1 MRFKDKTE
9 ARVTNGSKLIR
20 PKGVS
25 DEQWTRAL
33 DLYEVARKK
42 GDKFPEL
49 TVAQAALE
57 TGWFKHMSGNYNY
70 FGQKASKS
78 QKGTNKITSEYTNNR
93 KFKASEKFRDYDS
106 IEQSMDDRMRKWGAK
121 YAKSKTI
128 NEAISAIWEYDPNTG
143 QGKGYATDINY
154 DVKLGKILR
163 MMGVDA
169 NTEVKERTED
179 DRLLSLEAL
188 DFQQLP
194 EMARDN
200 TLVANRKLIEPLVI
214 NGLNTPENDDKKVTE
229 AKETISEEENKFNFI
244 SMVMNAARVDFVE
257 PTETQPKQTSFQEGG
272 ENENFLSIIEPLAE
286 KLDKTRQNPDFPDIH
301 PSVQSFLDK
310 TVDAT
315 MMDLDGRTFPP
326 VDEDIKEL
334 QEIIINMPDKELRE
348 LLAKDF
354 SEIGIF
360 NFKKFLPKEVG
371 TGKAIKL
378 LSKYKKLRRKGFTF
392 QEGGEIVEVE
402 EVVDPI
408 QNELEFQNELNKIDK
423 QNKENELA
431 RVYMFKNS
439 RVKSALKFRSV
450 AGKRVNKTK
459 LA

>member
-9 ARVTNGSKLIR
+9 ARVTNSSKLIR

-93 KFKASEKFRDYDS
+93 KFKANEKFRDYDS
-106 IEQSMDDRMRKWGAK
+106 LEQSMDDRMRKWGSK
-121 YAKSKTI
+121 YANSKTI
-128 NEAISAIWEYDPNTG
+128 NEAIGKIWEYDPNTG

-169 NTEVKERTED
+169 NTEVKERRED
-179 DRLLSLEAL
+179 DGLLSLDAL
-188 DFQQLP
+188 NFQQLP

-200 TLVANRKLIEPLVI
+200 TAVANRKLIEPLVI
-214 NGLNTPENDDKKVTE
+214 NGLDTPENDTKQVAD
-229 AKETISEEENKFNFI
+229 AKDTIKEEETKFNFI
-244 SMVMNAARVDFVE
+244 QRVMEAARVDFVE
-257 PTETQPKQTSFQEGG
+257 PVASSFQDGG
-272 ENENFLSIIEPLAE
+272 E
-286 KLDKTRQNPDFPDIH
+286 
-301 PSVQSFLDK
+301 V
-310 TVDAT
+310 
-315 MMDLDGRTFPP
+315 
-326 VDEDIKEL
+326 
-334 QEIIINMPDKELRE
+334 
-348 LLAKDF
+348 
-354 SEIGIF
+354 
-360 NFKKFLPKEVG
+360 
-371 TGKAIKL
+371 
-378 LSKYKKLRRKGFTF
+378 
-392 QEGGEIVEVE
+392 VEVE
-402 EVVDPI
+402 EVVDPK
-408 QNELEFQNELNKIDK
+408 QNELDFLNELNKLQK
-423 QNKENELA
+423 QEEEDELA
-431 RVYMFKNS
+431 RVYRRSNS
-439 RVKSALKFRSV
+439 RVKNALKFRRA
-450 AGKRVNKTK
+450 AGKRVNKSK